1 MLLSRRRTPS
11 CPYPWLD
18 HFPRCHR
25 AELSRPGNAW
35 PSFTPPAAEALTI
48 GGREYYGA
56 LVEQFVAL
64 ELVKRQAWSRTPY
77 SLYQFR
83 DIDGLEVDLIIELAD
98 GRLLA
103 VEVKSSTSLTE
114 KAWTN
119 LIRFK
124 DRFPDRDITGACLHA
139 GTQTAVIGGWL
150 HILPLT
156 ALWQH

>member
-1 MLLSRRRTPS
+1 M
-11 CPYPWLD
+11 
-18 HFPRCHR
+18 
-25 AELSRPGNAW
+25 
-35 PSFTPPAAEALTI
+35 
-48 GGREYYGA
+48 
-56 LVEQFVAL
+56 AL
-64 ELVKRQAWSRTPY
+64 ELVKRA
-77 SLYQFR
+77 SLERHPVLPDHSR

-98 GRLLA
+98 GRLA